1 MKSIHVANP
10 GELPSAPALIIPSRL
25 SLDDAVQVALQLRG
39 KPVTFLME
47 EEQSRVASRHGRLN
61 EAGSKQLVFD
71 VDDLNIESLGQGIR
85 EAIDDGS
92 YVIFLPAPA
101 TTQAAA
107 TTTVQSSLLKAL
119 VGSGAPVVPLEV
131 LHARSITPP
140 VLRGLGGPSII
151 IAFGRRLDPDD
162 ASLPNYLESLLE
174 AAERAFSC
182 LPFLNGHLADAVL
195 RGLKQH
201 GRRNHLADGLDGSVT
216 GFDKILAA
224 ALVLAKEIRK
234 ATSKERVGIVLPPGR
249 AGFLANVAALLAGK
263 IPVNLNFTAST
274 EAVKSAIRQ
283 SGIDK
288 VLTADKF
295 VRKLQTFPWP
305 PTRDLMFL
313 ERVLPPLKPKIA
325 LWLVLSRLLPA
336 GLLGRIAGV
345 PTRGGDDEAVLL
357 FTSGSSGEPKGV
369 PLTHRNVLANVTQ
382 FGARLH
388 LESDDCI
395 LACLPLFHS
404 FGSTVTLWYPCI
416 HGLSLA
422 SYPTPLEAQKL
433 AEIVHQQRVSLLVST
448 PTFLR
453 GYLRRVNRE
462 QLASLKLVVTGAEK
476 LPASLAETFQKKFG
490 KPVLEGYGL
499 TETSPVTN
507 VNLPDPEAADDRISL
522 PSHRQGSVGQMM
534 PGMGLRLVDPESGER
549 LPLDQS
555 GIICLK
561 GPNVFT
567 GYLKQPD
574 KTKEVIDGDG
584 WFKTG
589 DFGRF
594 DEDGFLY
601 IEGRLSRFSKI
612 GGEMVP
618 HETVEQQINTAL
630 GLDSEDERKVAVV
643 GLPDDDKGEVL
654 VLLSAVPTES
664 PSQEIVALRHT
675 LLEGGTPS
683 LWIPKVWIPVDEIP
697 LLASGKLD
705 LKGCEKKARELR

>member
-10 GELPSAPALIIPSRL
+10 GDLPSAPALIIPSRL
-25 SLDDAVQVALQLRG
+25 SLEDAVQVALQLRG
-39 KPVTFLME
+39 KKVTFLME

-71 VDDLNIESLGQGIR
+71 VDDLNVEALGQGIR
-85 EAIDDGS
+85 EAISDGS

-101 TTQAAA
+101 VSQVAA
-107 TTTVQSSLLKAL
+107 TTTVQAPLLKAL

-131 LHARSITPP
+131 LHARAVTPP
-140 VLRGLGGPSII
+140 VLRNLGGPSII
-151 IAFGRRLDPDD
+151 IAFGRRMEPAD
-162 ASLPNYLESLLE
+162 ATIALYLESLLE

-201 GRRNHLADGLDGSVT
+201 GRRNHLADGLDGSDT

-224 ALVLAKEIRK
+224 ALVLAREIRK
-234 ATSKERVGIVLPPGR
+234 ATNKERIGIVLPPGR
-249 AGFLANVAALLAGK
+249 GGFLANVAALLAGK

-274 EAVKSAIRQ
+274 EAVKSALRQ

-295 VRKLQTFPWP
+295 VRKMQTFPWP
-305 PTRDLMFL
+305 PTRDLMFI
-313 ERVLPPLKPKIA
+313 ERILPPLKLKIG
-325 LWLVLSRLLPA
+325 LWLLLSRLLPA
-336 GLLGRIAGV
+336 ALLGRIAGV
-345 PTRGGDDEAVLL
+345 PTRGGDKEAMLL

-369 PLTHRNVLANVTQ
+369 PLTHRNLLGNVTQ

-388 LESDDCI
+388 LQQDDRI

-416 HGLSLA
+416 YGLSLA

-433 AEIVHQQRVSLLVST
+433 AELVHQQRVSLLVST

-476 LPASLAETFQKKFG
+476 LPATLADTFQKKFG

-507 VNLPDPEAADDRISL
+507 VNLPDPEAGDDQIAL
-522 PSHRQGSVGQMM
+522 ASHRQGSVGQLM
-534 PGMGLRLVDPESGER
+534 PGLALRLIDPDSGDR
-549 LPLDQS
+549 VPLDQP
-555 GIICLK
+555 GLICFK
-561 GPNVFT
+561 GVNVFD
-567 GYLKQPD
+567 GYLNQPE
-574 KTKEVIDGDG
+574 KTKEVIDQDG
-584 WFKTG
+584 WFTTG
-589 DFGRF
+589 DFGRY

-630 GLDSEDERKVAVV
+630 GLDNEDERKVAVV
-643 GLPDDDKGEVL
+643 GLPDEDKGEIL
-654 VLLSAVPTES
+654 VLLAAVPTES
-664 PSQEIVALRHT
+664 PSQEIVALRHN
-675 LLEGGTPS
+675 LLERGMPS

-705 LKGCEKKARELR
+705 LKGCEEKARSLR